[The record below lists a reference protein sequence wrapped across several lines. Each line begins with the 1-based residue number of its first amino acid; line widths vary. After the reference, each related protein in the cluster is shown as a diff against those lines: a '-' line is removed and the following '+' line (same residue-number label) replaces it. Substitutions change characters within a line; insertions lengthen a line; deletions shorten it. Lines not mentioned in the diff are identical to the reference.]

1 MQMTRRNLTSQRVA
15 DPEHRDAKAW
25 LVRRLAWEQRLRE
38 LESQRGAETR
48 ADKAHA
54 VRVVGERVPVAGA
67 S

>member
-1 MQMTRRNLTSQRVA
+1 MQLTRRNLIGQRVA
-15 DPEHRDAKAW
+15 HPEHCDAKAW

-38 LESQRGAETR
+38 LESHRGAETR

-54 VRVVGERVPVAGA
+54 GGVVGERVPVARA